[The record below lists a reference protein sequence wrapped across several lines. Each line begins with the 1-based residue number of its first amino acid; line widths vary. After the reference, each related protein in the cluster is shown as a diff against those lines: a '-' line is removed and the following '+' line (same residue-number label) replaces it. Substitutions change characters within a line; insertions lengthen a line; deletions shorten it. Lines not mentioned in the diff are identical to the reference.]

1 LLGEGWILP
10 PYHPISRQ
18 SRYLG
23 EENPAAT
30 KRTLPLPG
38 LEAASQD
45 THHFQLLK
53 DMGVLTF
60 SDLFERHG
68 CPDLFLLTFFVGVLT
83 FSDLFCGCPHLF
95 LTFFADLLSKLC
107 TTTCHLS
114 AFTSIYWHI
123 IKRQTPQATE

>member
-1 LLGEGWILP
+1 
-10 PYHPISRQ
+10 
-18 SRYLG
+18 
-23 EENPAAT
+23 
-30 KRTLPLPG
+30 

-83 FSDLFCGCPHLF
+83 FSDTHHFQLLKDMGVLTFSDLFC
-95 LTFFADLLSKLC
+95 
-107 TTTCHLS
+107 
-114 AFTSIYWHI
+114 
-123 IKRQTPQATE
+123 